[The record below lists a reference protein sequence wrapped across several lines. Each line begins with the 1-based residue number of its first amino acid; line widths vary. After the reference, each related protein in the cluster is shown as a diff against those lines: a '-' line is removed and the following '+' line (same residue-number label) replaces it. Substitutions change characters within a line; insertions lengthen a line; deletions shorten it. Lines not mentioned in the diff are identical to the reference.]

1 MYVIGMDKYEEMKT
15 FVQIVD
21 AGGISHAADTL
32 DIAKSAV
39 SRRLKELESRLHVQL
54 FNRSTRKFS
63 LTDTGKSYYEQCL
76 RLLNDLEEVE
86 SLVTNENAK
95 PTGKL
100 RIAAPLSFGI
110 SHLGDVVKTFINN
123 NPDIQIELH
132 LDDRRINIIEEH
144 YDIALRIGV
153 LEDSQLIARK
163 LFTLNLIPVAS
174 TKFLNT
180 HGAPETAQDLE
191 SLEMV
196 GYMLG
201 DDYLHY
207 TSPDGQVGKIKPKI
221 VHSCSNGDF
230 IAELIANDIGYS
242 ILPSFIA
249 YKHIEN
255 KSMVPLLPGYSWG
268 NEHAYAVYPSNR
280 HLSGRVRA
288 FIDHLVRSFENTPYW
303 DKCIRHLLR

>member
-1 MYVIGMDKYEEMKT
+1 MDKYEEMKT

-21 AGGISHAADTL
+21 SGGISHASNKL

-39 SRRLKELESRLHVQL
+39 SRRLNDLESRLRIQL

-86 SLVTNENAK
+86 SLVTNENTK
-95 PTGKL
+95 LTGKL

-110 SHLGDVVKTFINN
+110 GHLGKVVKIFTSNH
-123 NPDIQIELH
+123 PDIQIELN

-174 TKFLNT
+174 ANFLKSN
-180 HGAPETAQDLE
+180 GVPKTAKDLE
-191 SLEMV
+191 MLPMF
-196 GYMLG
+196 GYMLSH
-201 DDYLHY
+201 DYLHY
-207 TSPDGQVGKIKPKI
+207 TDTKGQLGKIKPKI

-230 IAELIANDIGYS
+230 IAELISNDIGYS

-249 YKHIEN
+249 YKYIEN
-255 KSMVPLLPGYSWG
+255 KTLIPLLSGYSWG
-268 NEHAYAVYPSNR
+268 NESAYAVYPSSR
-280 HLSGRVRA
+280 HLSQRVRA
-288 FIDHLVRSFENTPYW
+288 FIDHLITSFENTPYW
-303 DKCIRHLLR
+303 DEYIR